1 MQSHKKP
8 HSIKLLALCSAALMT
23 IFSSAT
29 LAADVVIGVPNWPSV
44 QATAHILK
52 VAIENKLGLTVELK
66 NGSNKA
72 VFDAMDAGTIHVH
85 PEAWLPNL
93 DHLKRQYVDAK
104 KSIKMNPSGA
114 VGTQAMC
121 VTKGTAERTGIVELK
136 ELRNPEMAKKFD
148 LDGDGKGD
156 VWIGAEGWGST
167 PIERIRARS
176 YGYDDTMTLR
186 AMAEDT
192 ALAEV
197 DDAVKQSKDIVFFC
211 YTPHHMFSVNEL
223 VILKEPAYDATKW
236 IIVQPSPTPGWLEKS
251 SADVAWENASLNVSY
266 ATSLEKDQPKAA
278 AMLAKVTLT
287 TETLSAMTF
296 ALSVEKQDPAEFA
309 AKWVEENAQT
319 VDSWFQ

>member
-8 HSIKLLALCSAALMT
+8 HAIKLATLCSAALMSV
-23 IFSSAT
+23 FSSAT

-44 QATAHILK
+44 QATAHVLK
-52 VAIENKLGLTVELK
+52 VAMENKLGLTVELK

-72 VFDAMDAGTIHVH
+72 VFDAMDAGSIHVH

-104 KSIKMNPSGA
+104 KSIKMHPSGA
-114 VGTQAMC
+114 IGTQGMC
-121 VTKGTAERTGIVELK
+121 VTKGTAERTGIVDLK
-136 ELRNPEMAKKFD
+136 ELRDPEMAKKFD
-148 LDGDGKGD
+148 QDGDGKGD

-176 YGYDDTMTLR
+176 YGYDDTMTLK
-186 AMAEDT
+186 AMDET
-192 ALAEV
+192 VALAEV
-197 DDAVKQSKDIVFFC
+197 DKAVEQSKDIVFFC
-211 YTPHHMFSVNEL
+211 YTPHHMFTVNDL
-223 VILKEPAYDATKW
+223 VLLKEPAHDARKW

-251 SADVAWENASLNVSY
+251 NADVAWEDATLNVSY
-266 ATSLEKDQPKAA
+266 ATSLEADQPKAA
-278 AMLAKVTLT
+278 AMLAKVSLS
-287 TETLSAMTF
+287 TETLSAMTY
-296 ALSVEKQDPAEFA
+296 ALAVDKQDPAEFA